1 MVVGAVRTVGL
12 ATSKFRPLTGICGG
26 LTWPSQLSPTHSAGG
41 SNGTSERA
49 RPMVVTLNDSQSH
62 FGACE
67 SVFGVVKFPV
77 TLLGAPTLFGAPH
90 SAHIV
95 GQEATTTS
103 TTGCVTAS

>member
-1 MVVGAVRTVGL
+1 
-12 ATSKFRPLTGICGG
+12 
-26 LTWPSQLSPTHSAGG
+26 
-41 SNGTSERA
+41 
-49 RPMVVTLNDSQSH
+49 MVVTLNDSQSH

-95 GQEATTTS
+95 AS
-103 TTGCVTAS
+103 WTGGNDHVNDWVRNGELRRAS